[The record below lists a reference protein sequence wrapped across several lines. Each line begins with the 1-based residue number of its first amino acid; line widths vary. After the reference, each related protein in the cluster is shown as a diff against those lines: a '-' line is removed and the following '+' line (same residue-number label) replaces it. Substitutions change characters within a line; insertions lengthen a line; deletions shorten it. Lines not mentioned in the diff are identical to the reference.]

1 MKNILSLLII
11 IFCLSS
17 SAQEFSM
24 ELLKNKTPR
33 NIGPGGMS
41 GRVTSIDVVHSNPDI
56 MYSGTASGG
65 LWKSTSGGIK
75 WTPIFEN
82 EATASIGAIAIQ
94 QSNPSVIWVGTGE
107 GNPRNS
113 LNGGYGIYKS
123 LDGGKNWLLMGL
135 EKTRHIHRI
144 IIHPTNP
151 DIVYAAAI
159 GSPWGKHK
167 ERGVYKTI
175 NGGKTWSKILYT
187 NPKSGAADLV
197 MDPQNPNKL
206 IAAMWEHK
214 RDPWF
219 FNSGGEGSG
228 MYITYDGG
236 ETWKQKTSLEGLP
249 EGELGRIGIAI
260 AQNKPEIIYALIE
273 AKKNGLYKS
282 MDGGDTWKLMNEN
295 MDEIGNRPFYYAEIY
310 VDPQNENRL
319 FSIFTYVNVSE
330 DGGKSFNQLMPA
342 YGVSN
347 GIHPDHHAWWI
358 HPNNGNFM
366 IDGNDGGMNI
376 TKDGGNTWRFIGNL
390 PVAQFYHINVDN
402 EIPYNIYGGMQD
414 NGSWRGPAYVWRS
427 QGIRNSY
434 WQEISFGDGFDV
446 IPDKDDSRYG
456 WTMSQQGFVS
466 RYDWK
471 TGNNYS
477 VRPTHPNSE
486 ISLRFNWN
494 AAINIDPKENNTIY
508 FGSQFVHKSIDKGET
523 WSIISP
529 DLTTNNPKK
538 LNQHNSG
545 GLTIDATGA
554 ENHCT
559 ILVIEPSEV
568 ESDMLW
574 VGTDDGRVHYT
585 QNGGQDWT
593 EVTNNIKELP
603 KGSWIPQ
610 IKASKSVK
618 GEALLVA
625 NDYRRFNYTP
635 YVFRTKN
642 YGKTWER
649 IVDASDVTSYTLSI
663 VEDPKEPNLLFLGT
677 DDGLYISIDKGD
689 KWTKW
694 VEGFPTVSVKD
705 LIIHPREHDLIIG
718 TFGRAAWVLD
728 DIRPIRAIARD
739 KELLKNNIY
748 LFTPPT
754 AYQAAYQQPTGS
766 RFGGDALF
774 NGKNRGSGAKFSF
787 YLNRNEIAK
796 ENVKKIKSKTKD
808 SLIKWDSIV
817 LKIYDGDLLIRTLK
831 KKTPKQ
837 NGIHSWTWY
846 MDEKG
851 SQSPS
856 KKLRELKS
864 EPSGVPVLAGNYT
877 AVLNYGDQVS
887 KNRITIEN
895 DPRIKKNKEASLEI
909 YETLKEMESIKK
921 VTANAVKQLVE
932 SKKIASI
939 FIDRLSEENKDYHK
953 KSLKECDD
961 IIEKIDTILALYF
974 GKDDKRQGIVRNM
987 PEISVIERYRNA
999 NYYISTRQNGMTRTE
1014 HILLEQAK
1022 EALSKALK
1030 LTNEFF
1036 ESEWINYKLIIENID
1051 FTDFKAIET
1060 FEIKK

>member
-11 IFCLSS
+11 IFSLNS

-56 MYSGTASGG
+56 MFSGTASGG

-135 EKTRHIHRI
+135 EKTRHIHRV

-159 GSPWGKHK
+159 GSPWGEHK

-175 NGGKTWSKILYT
+175 NGGETWTKILYT

-219 FNSGGEGSG
+219 FSSGGEGSG

-236 ETWKQKTSLEGLP
+236 ETWKQKTSEEGLP
-249 EGELGRIGIAI
+249 DGELGRIGIAI

-273 AKKNGLYKS
+273 ANKNGLYKS
-282 MDGGDTWKLMNEN
+282 MDGGDTWKLVSEN

-358 HPNNGNFM
+358 HPTNGNFM
-366 IDGNDGGMNI
+366 VDGNDGGMNI
-376 TKDGGNTWRFIGNL
+376 TKDGGSTWRFIGNL

-402 EIPYNIYGGMQD
+402 EIPYNVYGGMQD
-414 NGSWRGPAYVWRS
+414 NGSWRGPAYIWRS

-477 VRPTHPNSE
+477 VRPTHPEPE
-486 ISLRFNWN
+486 INLRFNWN
-494 AAINIDPKENNTIY
+494 AAINIDPNENNTIY
-508 FGSQFVHKSIDKGET
+508 FGSQFVHKSTDKGET
-523 WSIISP
+523 WSIISS
-529 DLTTNNPKK
+529 DLTTNNPEK

-545 GLTIDATGA
+545 GLTMDATGA

-568 ESDMLW
+568 ETDMLW
-574 VGTDDGRVHYT
+574 VGTDDGRIHYT

-593 EVTNNIKELP
+593 EVTKNIKGLP

-625 NDYRRFNYTP
+625 NDYRRFNFTP
-635 YVFRTKN
+635 YVYRTKN
-642 YGKTWER
+642 YGKTWDR
-649 IVDASDVTSYTLSI
+649 IVDGSDVTSYALSI
-663 VEDPKEPNLLFLGT
+663 VEDPEEPNLLFLGT

-694 VEGFPTVSVKD
+694 TKGFPTVSVKD

-728 DIRPIRAIARD
+728 DIRPLRAIAKNKD
-739 KELLKNNIY
+739 LLKEKIH

-774 NGKNRGSGAKFSF
+774 NGENRGGGAKFSF
-787 YLNRNEIAK
+787 YLNREEVAK
-796 ENVKKIKSKTKD
+796 EEVKKIEPEVKNSK
-808 SLIKWDSIV
+808 IKWDSIQ
-817 LKIYDGDLLIRTLK
+817 LKIYDGDRLIRTLK
-831 KKTPKQ
+831 KKTPKE
-837 NGIHSWTWY
+837 NGIHTWTWY

-851 SQSPS
+851 TQSPS
-856 KKLRELKS
+856 KKLKESKR
-864 EPSGVPVLAGNYT
+864 EPSGVSVLPGNYT
-877 AVLNYGDQVS
+877 TVLSYGDQVS
-887 KNRITIEN
+887 KTRITIEN
-895 DPRIKKNKEASLEI
+895 DPRITRNQEASLEI
-909 YETLKEMESIKK
+909 YEVLKEMEDLKK
-921 VTANAVKQLVE
+921 VTANAVKQLAE
-932 SKKIASI
+932 SKKIVSK
-939 FIDRLSEENKDYHK
+939 FLDRLTEKNKGDYAENVEKCNK
-953 KSLKECDD
+953 IK
-961 IIEKIDTILALYF
+961 EKIDAILALYF
-974 GKDDKRQGIVRNM
+974 GKEDTRQGITNT
-987 PEISVIERYRNA
+987 PEVSVIDRYRTA
-999 NYYISTRQNGMTRTE
+999 SYYIGTRQNGMTETE
-1014 HILLEQAK
+1014 HILLKQAK
-1022 EALSKALK
+1022 EALSEALK
-1030 LTNEFF
+1030 STNLFF
-1036 ESEWINYKLIIENID
+1036 ETEWVDFKLKMENIE
-1051 FTDFKAIET
+1051 FTDFET
-1060 FEIKK
+1060 IKTFKINK